1 MHELIFHKIY
11 ILLDISYYIYPVS
24 IIILLVII
32 AVGFQGQKNSL

>member
-1 MHELIFHKIY
+1 MYELIFHKIY